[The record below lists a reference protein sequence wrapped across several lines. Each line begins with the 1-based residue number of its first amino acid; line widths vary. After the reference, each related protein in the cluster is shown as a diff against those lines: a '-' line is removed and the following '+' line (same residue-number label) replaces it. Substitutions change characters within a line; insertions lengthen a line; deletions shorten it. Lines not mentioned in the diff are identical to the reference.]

1 MTKLKLGISI
11 LWIVLTIAICWNI
24 YSNAIEA
31 KKITDTINIFLLM
44 LGGYGVVFSIMH
56 NTESIIEN
64 NKQIE
69 EKMKSDKIENTFQL
83 LRAWDDEHLFKARK
97 FTREIKDMRD
107 TISNEDLI
115 KRIDSD
121 PELRQSVILVLN
133 YIENIRVSIK
143 YSRIDTQIFKNS
155 LGVTMI
161 NIIDRFEPYIKAQGE
176 QNLQDMQE
184 CKRVL
189 S

>member
-1 MTKLKLGISI
+1 MTKLKLGISA
-11 LWIVLTIAICWNI
+11 LWIILTIAICWNI
-24 YSNAIEA
+24 YSSTEEV

-44 LGGYGVVFSIMH
+44 LGGYGVVFSIIH

-64 NKQIE
+64 NKQMK
-69 EKMKSDKIENTFQL
+69 EKMDIDKIENTFQL

-97 FTREIKDMRD
+97 FTREIGDMRD
-107 TISNEDLI
+107 SISNEDLI
-115 KRIDSD
+115 KKIDSD

-133 YIENIRVSIK
+133 YIENIRVSIN
-143 YSRIDTQIFKNS
+143 YSRIDTEIFKKS
-155 LGVTMI
+155 LGPATI
-161 NIIDRFEPYIKAQGE
+161 NIINRFEPYIRTQGE

-184 CKRVL
+184 CKTLL